1 MVRIQENRSKV
12 ERWTGPICP
21 NTYKKLMTYITASG
35 CYHAISNGQNCFEV
49 TLQLAVTV
57 G

>member
-35 CYHAISNGQNCFEV
+35 CYRAISNGQNCFEV